1 MLIEGRGRRV
11 LVTGGAGFVGS
22 TLVRSLVSAGFDVTV
37 IDSLLHGRRENVEGL
52 GPAVRFVHADVLDED
67 ALETVFGETR
77 PEFVYHAVGDTF
89 VPTAYEV
96 PRRFFRINV
105 EGTLNVLLAAARWDI
120 QRMLYISS
128 TEVYGISERQ
138 PMDERT
144 PLNPAN
150 TYAVSKLA
158 ADRLCHTFVHEHR
171 VPVIIARIFN
181 TFGPRETLPY
191 VIPEIIRQLH
201 RGPDLQMGDM
211 DARRD
216 FTFVED
222 TARGLMSLLH
232 SDLPDGEAF
241 NVGSGTSRSMRELVS
256 LCAEIMGRRDYRITQ
271 DERRLRRREIQEFRA
286 DSSLLRAA
294 TGWVPSLSL
303 EDGLRRTIDWFRD
316 NGSRW
321 SYEDWCTDGIV
332 PGARPAPLVGGPPAT
347 G

>member
-1 MLIEGRGRRV
+1 MLIEGRGRRA

-22 TLVRSLVSAGFDVTV
+22 SLVRVLASTGFDVTV
-37 IDSLLHGRRENVEGL
+37 VDSLLHGRRENVEGI
-52 GPAVRFVHADVLDED
+52 GPHVRFVQADVLDED
-67 ALETVFGETR
+67 ALETVFAETR

-89 VPTAYEV
+89 VPTAYEL
-96 PRRFFRINV
+96 PRRFFRINL

-138 PMDERT
+138 PMDERV

-181 TFGPRETLPY
+181 TFGPRESLPY
-191 VIPEIIRQLH
+191 VIPEVIRQLH
-201 RGPDLQMGDM
+201 RGPALLMGDV

-222 TARGLMSLLH
+222 TVRGLIALLH

-241 NVGSGTSRSMRELVS
+241 NVGSGTSRSVREIIA
-256 LCAEIMGRRDYRITQ
+256 LCASILGRSDYRIEQ
-271 DERRLRRREIQEFRA
+271 DERRLRRREIHEFRA
-286 DSSLLRAA
+286 DSTALRAA
-294 TGWVPSLSL
+294 TGWEPTVSV
-303 EDGLRRTIDWFRD
+303 EDGLQRTIAWFKEH
-316 NGSRW
+316 GSRW
-321 SYEDWCTDGIV
+321 SYEDWCADGIV
-332 PGARPAPLVGGPPAT
+332 PAAHPAPLVGDPPVT

>member
-11 LVTGGAGFVGS
+11 LVSGGAGFVGS
-22 TLVRSLVSAGFDVTV
+22 TLVRVLTSAGFEVTV
-37 IDSLLHGRRENVEGL
+37 VDSLLHGRRKNVDGV
-52 GPAVRFVHADVLDED
+52 GSGVRFIEADVLDEE
-67 ALETVFGETR
+67 ALEAVFAETR

-89 VPTAYEV
+89 VPTAYEL
-96 PRRFFRINV
+96 PRRFFRINL

-138 PMDERT
+138 PMDEQT

-201 RGPDLQMGDM
+201 RGPELLMGDV
-211 DARRD
+211 DAHRD

-222 TARGLMSLLH
+222 TARALMSLLH

-241 NVGSGTSRSMRELVS
+241 NIGSGTSRSVRELVS
-256 LCAEIMGRRDYRITQ
+256 ICAGIMGRSDYRIVQ

-286 DSSLLRAA
+286 DSSVLRAA
-294 TGWVPSLSL
+294 TGWAPSVSV
-303 EDGLRRTIDWFRD
+303 EDGLRRTIDWFRE

-321 SYEDWCTDGIV
+321 SYEDWCIDGIV
-332 PGARPAPLVGGPPAT
+332 PATRPAPLVGDSPVT